1 MKKVVLLI
9 LIGILWYLAAMYNSY
24 LLLGAS
30 MAAAV
35 MMLVLFLVPRIQRY
49 GYSAAFTLPA
59 QTMTKGAEEQLQLL
73 SRKRGL
79 LPLAHL
85 RYDMLMQYEGQK
97 KPVRLRYAGGS
108 HGSTDQL
115 DLPFVPSLCGMLT
128 VRLHKARIY
137 DPLGI
142 FSSGKKQNS
151 SIRLAVL
158 PQMNTRNQ
166 VLSKS
171 VDLREDR
178 PGEEPDLG
186 PGMQGDLRQ
195 IREWQP
201 GDRPSRIHW
210 NLTARLQETMVR
222 EWNEETSNV
231 RTLRLEKEPK
241 QYTAEDADR
250 FYEELADDVQTVLE
264 EGSMVRASWKD
275 AAGIPS
281 EMTIRENADLESL
294 LLRLMDS
301 RWLWEGQT

>member
-9 LIGILWYLAAMYNSY
+9 LIGLLWYLAAMYQSH
-24 LLLGAS
+24 LLLGSS
-30 MAAAV
+30 MAAVV
-35 MMLVLFLVPRIQRY
+35 MMLVLFLMPRIQKL
-49 GYSAAFTLPA
+49 GYSVSFTLPA
-59 QTMTKGAEEQLQLL
+59 QTMTKGTEEQLQLE

-97 KPVRLRYAGGS
+97 KPTRLRYAGGS
-108 HGSTDQL
+108 HSNADAL
-115 DLPFVPSLCGMLT
+115 DLPFTPSLCGMLT
-128 VRLHKARIY
+128 VRLRKARIY

-142 FSSGKKQNS
+142 FSSGKKQS
-151 SIRLAVL
+151 SSMRLAVL
-158 PQMNTRNQ
+158 PQMNIRKQ

-178 PGEEPDLG
+178 PGDDPDKG

-222 EWNEETSNV
+222 EWNEETSSV
-231 RTLRLEKEPK
+231 RTLQLEKEPRA
-241 QYTAEDADR
+241 YTAEEADR
-250 FYEELADDVQTVLE
+250 FYEDLADDVQSVLE
-264 EGSMVRASWKD
+264 EGGTVRAVWKD
-275 AAGIPS
+275 AAGVPS
-281 EMTIRENADLESL
+281 DMTIRETADLESL

-301 RWLWEGQT
+301 RWLWEGQS